1 MRISTRFHKELRAN
15 DTHRRGHGY
24 GKGSTMTRPN
34 VIRMTILGILMAM
47 MLVQQPLWAASDTVV
62 EVPVGLDDDKEWERV
77 NRAAEK
83 AVAYLMKQQQD
94 SGAIVENNR
103 NHTTM
108 SALAVM
114 GMLGVGHKPADETPE
129 GIAMRKAL
137 EYVLRPDRIDEK
149 GYFGSRDGSRMY
161 GQGIITLML
170 AEVMGMGASDQQD
183 KLIRQRLESAIELI
197 LKAQAVRKD
206 DKKHE
211 GGWRYNPDSAD
222 SDLSVVAWQL
232 IALRAARN
240 AGIEVP
246 KEAIDRAVDYV
257 KRCYRPYDKDK
268 SQGYFCYAPGDSTM
282 RFGSAAGGFCV
293 LQICGQYETPEVRG
307 AADYFL
313 DYDIPSLQEKE
324 HFYYGM
330 YYYAQGMFQ
339 RGGKY
344 ARRAQQVVRELL
356 LDRQL
361 DDGSWPLG
369 VKDEEG
375 GKVYVTS
382 LAMLSLSIHYHFLPI
397 YQR

>member
-1 MRISTRFHKELRAN
+1 MQRLRR
-15 DTHRRGHGY
+15 TSY
-24 GKGSTMTRPN
+24 
-34 VIRMTILGILMAM
+34 RMTLLVILALLM
-47 MLVQQPLWAASDTVV
+47 LLQQPVWAVGAAV
-62 EVPVGLDDDKEWERV
+62 EVPVGLDEDKEWERV
-77 NRAAEK
+77 NRSAEK

-103 NHTTM
+103 HHTTM
-108 SALAVM
+108 SALAIM
-114 GMLGVGHKPADETPE
+114 AMLAVGHKPADETPE
-129 GIAMRKAL
+129 GIALRNAL
-137 EYVLRPDRIDEK
+137 EYVLKPDRIDDN
-149 GYFGSRDGSRMY
+149 GYFGGRDNSRMY

-170 AEVMGMGASDQQD
+170 AEVMGMGVNDQQD
-183 KLIRQRLESAIELI
+183 KLIRKRLASAVELI
-197 LKAQAVRKD
+197 FKAQAVRKS
-206 DKKHE
+206 DKRHE
-211 GGWRYNPDSAD
+211 GGWRYNPDAKD

-232 IALRAARN
+232 IALRAAKN
-240 AGIEVP
+240 AGIDVP
-246 KEAIDRAVDYV
+246 KESIDQAIDYV
-257 KRCYRPYDKDK
+257 KRCYRQYDKNK
-268 SQGYFCYAPGDSTM
+268 SQGYFCYMPGDSNM

-293 LQICGQYETPEVRG
+293 LQICGEYEAAEVKG

-313 DYDIPSLQEKE
+313 NYDIPSLQDKE

-344 ARRAQQVVRELL
+344 ARKAQEIVRELL

-369 VKDEEG
+369 VKDQQG

-382 LAMLSLSIHYHFLPI
+382 LAVLSLSIHYHFLPI